1 MLMPAIQPIWPGINL
16 ALEDKERLLSW
27 GKNARKRAQISFSWQ
42 KAAESTL
49 AIYEEAIAF
58 FRKRS
63 EEL

>member
-1 MLMPAIQPIWPGINL
+1 MPAIQPICLGINL

-27 GKNARKRAQISFSWQ
+27 ENARKRAQTLQ
-42 KAAESTL
+42 LAEGSGEHL

-63 EEL
+63 EGL